1 MSKEEKSASLFI
13 LIGLITGALVGVAG
27 SQSGDTFNSFPLFGL
42 VVIIAFGIQILG
54 FIPAYISQTEK
65 YYDITGTVTYVL
77 TTIVALLLTRNLDIR
92 SYLLATLIIVW
103 ALRLGIFLFRRVHDV
118 GKDGRFDNL
127 KPSFIRYLN
136 AWIIQG
142 LWVSFTAAAALTA
155 ISSSDKVEMGVI
167 GFTGLVIWIAGFTIE
182 VKADSQKK
190 KFSSNP
196 ENKNRFINE
205 GLWSRS
211 RHPNYFGEILLWFG
225 VSIISFPVLQG
236 AQLFTLISPIFVY
249 ILLTK
254 GSGIPILERRADKKW
269 GGEPEYE
276 EYKSSTPVLVPKLFS

>member
-27 SQSGDTFNSFPLFGL
+27 SQFGDTFNSFPLFGL
-42 VVIIAFGIQILG
+42 VVVIAFGIQILG

-77 TTIVALLLTRNLDIR
+77 TTTIALLLTRSLDIR
-92 SYLLATLIIVW
+92 SFLLGTLIIVW
-103 ALRLGIFLFRRVHDV
+103 ALRLGIFLFKRVHDV

-155 ISSSDKVEMGVI
+155 ISSKDKVEI
-167 GFTGLVIWIAGFTIE
+167 GTIGLIGLTIWIAGFIIE

-196 ENKNRFINE
+196 ENRNKFINE

-249 ILLTK
+249 ILLVK

-269 GGEPEYE
+269 GGQPEYE
-276 EYKSSTPVLVPKLFS
+276 AYKSSTPVLVPKLFS

>member
-1 MSKEEKSASLFI
+1 MSKEAKSASLFI

-27 SQSGDTFNSFPLFGL
+27 SQFGDTFNSFPLFGL
-42 VVIIAFGIQILG
+42 VVVIAFGIQILG

-77 TTIVALLLTRNLDIR
+77 TTTIALLLTRSLDIR
-92 SYLLATLIIVW
+92 SFLLGTLIIVW
-103 ALRLGIFLFRRVHDV
+103 ALRLGIFLFKRVHDV

-155 ISSSDKVEMGVI
+155 ISSKDKVEI
-167 GFTGLVIWIAGFTIE
+167 GTIGLIGLTIWIAGFIIE

-190 KFSSNP
+190 KVSSNP
-196 ENKNRFINE
+196 ENRNKVINE
-205 GLWSRS
+205 GRWSRS
-211 RHPNYFGEILLWFG
+211 RHPNYFGEIKVKNFG
-225 VSIISFPVLQG
+225 VRFN
-236 AQLFTLISPIFVY
+236 
-249 ILLTK
+249 LLT
-254 GSGIPILERRADKKW
+254 IFLDKIKVF
-269 GGEPEYE
+269 
-276 EYKSSTPVLVPKLFS
+276 SLALFLKY

>member
-13 LIGLITGALVGVAG
+13 LIGLITGALVGFAG
-27 SQSGDTFNSFPLFGL
+27 SQFGDTFNNFPLFGL
-42 VVIIAFGIQILG
+42 VVVIAFGIQILG

-77 TTIVALLLTRNLDIR
+77 TTTIALLLTRSLDIR
-92 SYLLATLIIVW
+92 SFLLGTLIIVW
-103 ALRLGIFLFRRVHDV
+103 ALRLGIFLFKRVHDV

-155 ISSSDKVEMGVI
+155 ISSKDKVEI
-167 GFTGLVIWIAGFTIE
+167 GTIGLIGLTIWIAGFIIE

-196 ENKNRFINE
+196 ENRNKFINE

-249 ILLTK
+249 ILLVK

-269 GGEPEYE
+269 GGQPEYE
-276 EYKSSTPVLVPKLFS
+276 AYKSSTPVLVPKLFS

>member
-13 LIGLITGALVGVAG
+13 LIGVITGALVGVAG
-27 SQSGDTFNSFPLFGL
+27 SQFGDTFNSFPLFGL

-155 ISSSDKVEMGVI
+155 ISSSDKVEMGAI
-167 GFTGLVIWIAGFTIE
+167 GFTGLVI
-182 VKADSQKK
+182 
-190 KFSSNP
+190 
-196 ENKNRFINE
+196 
-205 GLWSRS
+205 
-211 RHPNYFGEILLWFG
+211 
-225 VSIISFPVLQG
+225 
-236 AQLFTLISPIFVY
+236 
-249 ILLTK
+249 
-254 GSGIPILERRADKKW
+254 
-269 GGEPEYE
+269 
-276 EYKSSTPVLVPKLFS
+276 